1 MGGANS
7 PYSSVSEPPR
17 NRRILHACHRLY
29 HVPFIPRRRRRVSTS
44 GCCVLHHRVLTFPHI
59 SPSHLIF
66 TRVSRCCVCVTITVS
81 FRSLFFL
88 SFRETTFFFIHTCD
102 SNIDPASTSFFR
114 CAPHPCY
121 HLCQPDNVYPSSAP
135 SHQLSF
141 PFYFHVAYA
150 HRHSHTIPPL
160 PFRHCRGCRCC
171 RRLRRYIGCR
181 RCRQLRCRGGCR
193 CCRRLRRCI
202 GCRAPPRRHLAALEN
217 LSKK

>member
-1 MGGANS
+1 MARGQILLVHPSPNRHAIVGFFMRAIACIMFPSSHAAVGAYPRLDAVSSIIASSHSLIFLLLTSFS
-7 PYSSVSEPPR
+7 PESAVAASVSRSLSVSGPCFSSPFGKQLSSSFTPTAPTSILPPR
-17 NRRILHACHRLY
+17 R
-29 HVPFIPRRRRRVSTS
+29 
-44 GCCVLHHRVLTFPHI
+44 
-59 SPSHLIF
+59 
-66 TRVSRCCVCVTITVS
+66 
-81 FRSLFFL
+81 
-88 SFRETTFFFIHTCD
+88 
-102 SNIDPASTSFFR
+102 FFR
-114 CAPHPCY
+114 CAPHPCH

-171 RRLRRYIGCR
+171 RRLRRCIGCR

-202 GCRAPPRRHLAALEN
+202 GCRRCR
-217 LSKK
+217 